1 MEEPSK
7 ELNRLTNQSNELFIA
22 LLQKFL
28 IIIVV
33 SSLNFL
39 YLFIKK
45 SDIIF
50 FIILGILIG
59 IVTWT
64 IINKYLQQLNKIKI
78 EELIIK
84 TKILKGK
91 DYNCFIKEDDNPIAI
106 LTEADV
112 FIERLDNDHLEYN
125 TYLPI
130 TKFYV
135 NTTNNID
142 SEYQKNIIVKFTKS
156 DIFKIS
162 TDTVSFENYPEFF
175 ITHVYLPESVNYDIC
190 QKIE

>member
-22 LLQKFL
+22 LLQKLL

-39 YLFIKK
+39 YLFKK

-59 IVTWT
+59 IVTW
-64 IINKYLQQLNKIKI
+64 IIISKYLHQLNNIKI

-84 TKILKGK
+84 TKILRGK
-91 DYNCFIKEDDNPIAI
+91 DYNCFIKEDDNPITI

-112 FIERLDNDHLEYN
+112 FIERLDSDHLEYN

-175 ITHVYLPESVNYDIC
+175 ITHVYLPKSVSYDIC

>member
-7 ELNRLTNQSNELFIA
+7 ELNRLTNQSNELFVA
-22 LLQKFL
+22 LLKKLF
-28 IIIVV
+28 IIVVV

-39 YLFIKK
+39 YLFTK

-50 FIILGILIG
+50 VIILVIPIG

-64 IINKYLQQLNKIKI
+64 IIKKYLQQLNKIKI

-91 DYNCFIKEDDNPIAI
+91 DYNCFIKEDNNPIAI
-106 LTEADV
+106 LTEADI
-112 FIERLDNDHLEYN
+112 FIERLDNDYLEYN

-135 NTTNNID
+135 NTKNNID

-175 ITHVYLPESVNYDIC
+175 ITHVYLPESVSYNIC

>member
-7 ELNRLTNQSNELFIA
+7 ELNRLTNQSNELFVA
-22 LLQKFL
+22 LVQKLL

-39 YLFIKK
+39 YLFKK
-45 SDIIF
+45 SDILF
-50 FIILGILIG
+50 FIILGISIG
-59 IVTWT
+59 IVTW
-64 IINKYLQQLNKIKI
+64 IIISKYLHQLNNIKI

-91 DYNCFIKEDDNPIAI
+91 DYNCFIKEDDNPITI

-112 FIERLDNDHLEYN
+112 FIERLDSDHLEYN

-142 SEYQKNIIVKFTKS
+142 SEYQTNIIVKFTKS
-156 DIFKIS
+156 DVFKIS
-162 TDTVSFENYPEFF
+162 TDTVSFENYSEFF